1 VSNTSK
7 INALD
12 GLRGVAAIFVI
23 FSHIT
28 LLICPYLHLG
38 SSFDANP
45 KSWATHLLDS
55 PFTFFFKGTSSVML
69 FFVMSG
75 FVLSYSMIRKGARKG
90 FLIHAVIKRYF
101 RLNIPVASSIIFCV
115 ILMGFGAFTANLVG
129 PRYDLYN
136 AYTASF
142 DALTPVKDAIYG
154 SIFLGNGTFNYV
166 LWTINIEFFGS
177 IMVYAL
183 LALLGSQLTMLR
195 LVCIIISAY
204 GIHSGVPFVWGIG
217 LFAVGVF
224 LATFDVV
231 HEGSGIRKVGS
242 YILLLAGVY
251 LYGFNSES
259 TSYAYIN
266 GIIDY
271 ANGHGLQ
278 ITKGFFVS
286 ILGTIMIMTCFV
298 ISMHPL
304 KFLEITLFQ
313 WLGKLSFSVYLTHSI
328 ILAAVAPFIITRF
341 SFSLTAIVLCSLVV
355 IPVTL
360 AVSSIFSRYIDE
372 VAIRKSGLIATS
384 ILARF
389 KKNPELTSR
398 GNVN

>member
-1 VSNTSK
+1 MSNPSK
-7 INALD
+7 IFALD

-38 SSFDANP
+38 ASFDANP
-45 KSWATHLLDS
+45 KSWATHLFNS
-55 PFTFFFKGTSSVML
+55 PFTFFFKGTSAVML

-75 FVLSYSMIRKGARKG
+75 FVLSYSMIRRGARKG
-90 FLIHAVIKRYF
+90 FLLRAVIKRYF
-101 RLNIPVASSIIFCV
+101 RLNIPVASSIILCV
-115 ILMGFGAFTANLVG
+115 ILMGLGAFTANLVG

-142 DALTPVKDAIYG
+142 EALTPVKDAIYG

-183 LALLGSQLTMLR
+183 LALMSSRLTMLR
-195 LVCIIISAY
+195 IVCLVISVC

-231 HEGSGIRKVGS
+231 HEGATIRKAGS
-242 YILLLAGVY
+242 YILLIVGVY

-259 TSYAYIN
+259 ASYALVN
-266 GIIDY
+266 HVLDY
-271 ANGHGLQ
+271 ANDKGLQ
-278 ITKGFFVS
+278 LTKGFIVS
-286 ILGTIMIMTCFV
+286 IIGTIMIMTCFV
-298 ISMHPL
+298 ISMQPL
-304 KFLEITLFQ
+304 KFLELRFFQ
-313 WLGKLSFSVYLTHSI
+313 WLGRLSFSVYLIHTI
-328 ILAAVAPFIITRF
+328 ILAIIAPLVITRF
-341 SFSLTAIVLCSLVV
+341 SFSLTSIMICAIAVV
-355 IPVTL
+355 PITL
-360 AVSSIFSRYIDE
+360 AVSCLFSKYIDE
-372 VAIRKSGLIATS
+372 VAISKSGPIATS
-384 ILARF
+384 ILAIF
-389 KKNPELTSR
+389 KKNSELT
-398 GNVN
+398 